1 MSDAEQTPIE
11 APPAARRGP
20 PLRVMLVEDSL
31 VVRELLRHIVGRDP
45 RLEVVAA
52 VASGEEALAV
62 LPSARPD
69 VISMD
74 IRLPGID
81 GLETTRRIMAERPTP
96 IVVIADSV
104 EDSSL
109 RISMNALRAG
119 ALSVVEKPVA
129 TTHAGYDA
137 VSAEICTQLRI
148 MAEVPVIRRRPIG
161 SEWAGRR
168 SAALS
173 SSDFA
178 APLPASD
185 AASVLAIAAS
195 TGGPPALARVIGG
208 LPDGLP
214 LPVLVVQHMGPA
226 FMEGFASWLNG
237 VVSLPVRLAADGER
251 AEPGHVYVA
260 PGDRHLEWAPG
271 GYLRITDAA
280 PVGGQRPAAT
290 VLFSSVARHAG
301 ARGIGVLLT
310 GMGEDGA
317 TGLLAMR
324 QAGAQTVAEH
334 ESTAVVFGMPA
345 AAIRLSGASAI
356 LPLDRVAPHLVR
368 LALPGHAATDSFA

>member
-1 MSDAEQTPIE
+1 MSLSTA
-11 APPAARRGP
+11 AARV
-20 PLRVMLVEDSL
+20 RVMIVEDSL
-31 VVRELLRHIVGRDP
+31 VVRQLLTHIVGRDP

-52 VASGEEALAV
+52 VASGEAALAEIATV
-62 LPSARPD
+62 RPD

-81 GLETTRRIMAERPTP
+81 GLETTRRIMAEQPTP

-109 RISMNALRAG
+109 SISMNALRAG

-137 VSAEICTQLRI
+137 VAAEICTQLRI

-161 SEWAGRR
+161 AEWSRRR
-168 SAALS
+168 SADPS
-173 SSDFA
+173 
-178 APLPASD
+178 APVEPRRLMESFTVA
-185 AASVLAIAAS
+185 AIAAS
-195 TGGPPALARVIGG
+195 TGGPPALARVIGA
-208 LPDGLP
+208 LP
-214 LPVLVVQHMGPA
+214 LDFPLPILLVQHMGPA
-226 FMEGFASWLNG
+226 FMEGFAAWLDG
-237 VVSLPVRLAADGER
+237 VVALPVALARDGAR

-260 PGDRHLEWAPG
+260 PGDRHLELGPG
-271 GYLRITDAA
+271 FVLRISDAP

-290 VLFSSVARHAG
+290 VLFRSVARHAG
-301 ARGIGVLLT
+301 ARGIGLLLT

-317 TGLLAMR
+317 LGLLDLYR
-324 QAGAQTVAEH
+324 TGAATVAED

-345 AAIRLSGASAI
+345 AAIRLSAARSI
-356 LPLDRVAPHLVR
+356 LPLDRIAAHLMR
-368 LALPGHAATDSFA
+368 LAQSEPGA